1 VTPIREAETEDA
13 MSRMPEPNDQPH
25 NVASH
30 DATPLDIT
38 ALGKR
43 ATGDEN
49 GGTVIKYALIA
60 AGIGAAVAAT
70 VFTLG
75 TSTANLYQTVAN
87 ML

>member
-1 VTPIREAETEDA
+1 MPMPEVETENA
-13 MSRMPEPNDQPH
+13 MSRQSEPSRP
-25 NVASH
+25 AS
-30 DATPLDIT
+30 DATPLDIA

-49 GGTVIKYALIA
+49 GGTAIEYALIA

-75 TSTANLYQTVAN
+75 TTTAGLYQSVAN
-87 ML
+87 IF